1 MKHLMKL
8 TSAPFRMIKDGT
20 KTIELRLYDDKRK
33 KIKTRDRIEF
43 VNIEN
48 NDDILVAEVVELFV
62 FDSFKTLYD
71 ELPLLECGYTEK
83 DIGTASPNDM
93 DIYYSK
99 EKQQKYGVVGIKIE
113 LL

>member
-8 TSAPFRMIKDGT
+8 TPAPFRMVKDGT
-20 KTIELRLYDDKRK
+20 KTIELRLYDDKRR
-33 KIKTRDRIEF
+33 KIQTGDRIKFINTEKD
-43 VNIEN
+43 
-48 NDDILVAEVVELFV
+48 DDILEVEVIELFV

-83 DIGTASPNDM
+83 DIGTASPSDM

-99 EKQQKYGVVGIKIE
+99 EKQQEFGVVGIKIA